1 MKIMKNFLKNI
12 LKLFSNSLAYRGM
25 YVILSGE
32 RAGGFFVYIKEEDR
46 GKCNAILFMP
56 NPMEALYVN
65 NTEIL
70 MDIKYDNIMFVK
82 KLPLDVYLVCKANFI
97 YYAKKVGTYASR

>member
-1 MKIMKNFLKNI
+1 MITMKNLLRNF

-32 RAGGFFVYIKEEDR
+32 RAGGFFIYIKEEDR
-46 GKCNAILFMP
+46 GRCNAILFMP

-65 NTEIL
+65 SNEIL
-70 MDIKYDNIMFVK
+70 MDMKYDNIMFVK
-82 KLPLDVYLVCKANFI
+82 RIPKDVYQVCKANFI
-97 YYAKKVGTYASR
+97 YYAKKAGTYANR